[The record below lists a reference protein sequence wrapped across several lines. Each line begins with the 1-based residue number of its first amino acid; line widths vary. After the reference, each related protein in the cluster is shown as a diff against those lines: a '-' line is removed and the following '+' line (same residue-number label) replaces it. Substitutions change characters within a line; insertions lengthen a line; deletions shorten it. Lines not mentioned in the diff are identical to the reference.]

1 MARDDISD
9 LLDFV
14 AVAREGSFT
23 RAAALR
29 GLSQSSLSHR
39 ISDFERRLGLPAPQ
53 SHHPQRG
60 ADRSRRPSPG
70 RGCPLPG
77 RNRCGARFPRRAAGP
92 SGWHDPLT
100 ASSHA
105 AEAVLWPIWADF
117 LGRYPEVR
125 LELTIDQGFT
135 DIVRDRYDVGIR
147 LGEAVDRD
155 MIALRVG
162 PDLRMAAVAA
172 PSYFA
177 AHGRPGHPRDLIGHN
192 CINLRFQSQG
202 SLYAW
207 EFEKD
212 GHSLN
217 VRVDGQMTVNLAA
230 HALRAALDGVGLAFV
245 PEDMATRDLAAGR
258 LERVLGDWCPHF
270 GGFHFYYPSR
280 RQHSRAFALLLGR
293 AAAVEVPAAS

>member
-23 RAAALR
+23 RAAATARPLAVVAQPPDQRLR
-29 GLSQSSLSHR
+29 AAAGAA
-39 ISDFERRLGLPAPQ
+39 APRP
-53 SHHPQRG
+53 HHPQRG
-60 ADRSRRPSPG
+60 SDRGGARLFG
-70 RGCPLPG
+70 RGRSPPG
-77 RNRCGARFPRRAAGP
+77 RNRGRALGPRRAAGP
-92 SGWHDPLT
+92 SGRHDP
-100 ASSHA
+100 ADRPSHA
-105 AEAVLWPIWADF
+105 AETVLWPIWADF

-135 DIVRDRYDVGIR
+135 DIVRDRYDAGIR

-172 PSYFA
+172 PNYFA
-177 AHGRPGHPRDLIGHN
+177 AHGRPEHPRDLIGHN

-202 SLYAW
+202 RLYAW

-212 GHSLN
+212 GHSLD

-230 HALRAALDGVGLAFV
+230 HALRGALDSVGLAFV
-245 PEDMATRDLAAGR
+245 PEDMATRDPGRRAARAGAGR
-258 LERVLGDWCPHF
+258 LVPAL
-270 GGFHFYYPSR
+270 R
-280 RQHSRAFALLLGR
+280 RLPLLLS
-293 AAAVEVPAAS
+293 EPPAALPRLRAPARCPSSACDGA